1 MTSFTVMQSP
11 LASLGPL
18 TLTAEGDALTGI
30 WFDAHDIKPAARAQ
44 WVQDDALEILQQTR
58 QQLTEYF
65 AGQRQQFDLNLQ
77 PKGTE
82 FQRAVWQQLLGVD
95 FGKTSTYGTL
105 AQAIGK
111 PNASRAVGAA
121 VGANPL
127 SIIVPC
133 HRIIGRN
140 GSLTG
145 YAGGLAR
152 KVTLLKLE
160 GQTDAQ
166 LTAVPTL
173 TRPAPEVHN
182 SRNEFAPAH

>member
-11 LASLGPL
+11 VGSL
-18 TLTAEGDALTGI
+18 TLTAEGDALTGV
-30 WFDAHDIKPAARAQ
+30 WFDAHDIQPATRAQ
-44 WVQDDALEILQQTR
+44 WVQDDTLAVLRQAQ
-58 QQLTEYF
+58 QQLNEYF
-65 AGQRQQFDLNLQ
+65 AGRRQTFEIRLELQ
-77 PKGTE
+77 GTA
-82 FQRAVWQQLLGVD
+82 FQRAVWQQLLGID
-95 FGKTSTYGTL
+95 FGQTSTYGTL

-133 HRIIGRN
+133 HRIIGRD

-145 YAGGLAR
+145 YAGGLPR
-152 KVTLLKLE
+152 KVELLKLE
-160 GQTDAQ
+160 GQTDAR
-166 LTAVPTL
+166 LTAVPTP
-173 TRPAPEVHN
+173 TRPAPEVRS